1 MRILKVNPGSYMNK
15 ILVCPIAFN
24 ENVKLKNV
32 IERFLK
38 CSVRNKVDYL
48 VVDDCSEDGTSELI
62 NSCSGQGV
70 MTIRHQQRQGVG
82 AAIRTA
88 IKFAR
93 ENKIPYLGLCL
104 GFQMA
109 LIEFARNVCGLK
121 NANTTE
127 VESNCRH
134 PVIAILPSQ
143 EKIDKLG
150 GSMRL
155 GGRDIIVKKDSL
167 AYTLYGNKTKI
178 RERFRHRYECNPEYI
193 NRLEQKGMVFSGRA
207 PEEEIM
213 QILELPNHPYFIA
226 SQFHPEFT
234 SSPGKPNP
242 LFLGLVKSA
251 KNYKRTI

>member
-1 MRILKVNPGSYMNK
+1 VRILKVNPGSYMNK

-93 ENKIPYLGLCL
+93 EKKYEALVIMAGNDKDDPQQISNLIDPIFNEGYDFVQGSRYLGKNGTGGDMPFYRKLATRAHPIIMSIITRRKVTDSTNGFRAFKLSIFDDKNIDIDQAWLDKYELEPYL
-104 GFQMA
+104 MY
-109 LIEFARNVCGLK
+109 K
-121 NANTTE
+121 
-127 VESNCRH
+127 
-134 PVIAILPSQ
+134 AI
-143 EKIDKLG
+143 KLG
-150 GSMRL
+150 YRFKEAG
-155 GGRDIIVKKDSL
+155 V
-167 AYTLYGNKTKI
+167 TKI
-178 RERFRHRYECNPEYI
+178 YPSRKLGYTKMRPVTGWWSIVR
-193 NRLEQKGMVFSGRA
+193 
-207 PEEEIM
+207 
-213 QILELPNHPYFIA
+213 
-226 SQFHPEFT
+226 
-234 SSPGKPNP
+234 P
-242 LFLGLVKSA
+242 LIFLGLGIK
-251 KNYKRTI
+251 K